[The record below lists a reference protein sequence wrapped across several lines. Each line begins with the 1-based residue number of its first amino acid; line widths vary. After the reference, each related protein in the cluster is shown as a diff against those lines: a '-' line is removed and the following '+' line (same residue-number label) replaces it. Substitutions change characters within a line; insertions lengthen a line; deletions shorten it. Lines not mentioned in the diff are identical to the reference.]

1 MAFTDPN
8 APTLSSTSAHAPI
21 PREAIQRAPVD
32 LLQNKNPHAPLSA
45 FDGKVGALV
54 RLGAL
59 DYFIT
64 TNTDYIPALPSLEI
78 PHRVF
83 LRSDMRYGTDDPALW
98 PQQWSPRYCHFAL
111 IPKKG
116 SRPELDI
123 LWWNPSREDFEFR
136 NAQTQKTGRIRFT
149 RLRPILD
156 VVNTLVRRCEALR
169 RSSPQ
174 SAISLFGEYIQNI
187 LMWMEQLQSLN
198 TTYEKMV
205 FMLTSVQRACLEL
218 EALYLYMG
226 TYQRRMKQFDPAS
239 VHVADVGR
247 FMGAFIK
254 DVEVAQVMWS
264 AGVPFW
270 WLRPAHL
277 FDDENILEL
286 VSLTEPDIPLND
298 LRGDGTP
305 PMLECGNTT
314 DEKIAAIHRAMRSTA
329 WYRDPFETN
338 PTTPATIPVSSPIP
352 VAPNPLAVVTST
364 SGSGPPPSNKP
375 GVRFD
380 PSKAQKRG
388 KGKSAQLKGP
398 AKVERDKFTLLVA
411 PGMPP
416 SIPSWAN
423 GLAQVDR
430 SITPYT
436 SELRDR
442 RYVLPE
448 PALFVNSDAAHTN
461 RSLHH
466 WTLVCDGFHYM
477 LSHPQHTQLLTG
489 QQWRDVLAGLMV
501 ERGHTESRMRRRSA
515 AIQDLIRPA
524 LEAANV
530 TSLEGFP
537 APAEAVPE
545 FTVERTREIV
555 WQVAETS
562 FRFEFASLDRRASG
576 VDRFKDV
583 KQCFAGHTLLLPPL
597 SMSKNGLAAAS
608 LEERHRYIARTAC
621 LMLQWVTKSP
631 RPTIISRVAY
641 PAERWPPDAMEKL
654 EDAVSAYYTQ
664 AFWEYFGCAA
674 IVPLRLDHDVVD
686 A

>member
-1 MAFTDPN
+1 MASTDPN
-8 APTLSSTSAHAPI
+8 APPPSLSSAHAPI

-32 LLQNKNPHAPLSA
+32 LLRNKKPHAPLSA
-45 FDGKVGALV
+45 FDGKVGAFV

-64 TNTDYIPALPSLEI
+64 TNTNYIPALPSLEI
-78 PHRVF
+78 PHR
-83 LRSDMRYGTDDPALW
+83 
-98 PQQWSPRYCHFAL
+98 
-111 IPKKG
+111 
-116 SRPELDI
+116 
-123 LWWNPSREDFEFR
+123 
-136 NAQTQKTGRIRFT
+136 
-149 RLRPILD
+149 
-156 VVNTLVRRCEALR
+156 
-169 RSSPQ
+169 
-174 SAISLFGEYIQNI
+174 
-187 LMWMEQLQSLN
+187 
-198 TTYEKMV
+198 
-205 FMLTSVQRACLEL
+205 RACLEL

-239 VHVADVGR
+239 VHAADVGK

-254 DVEVAQVMWS
+254 DMEVAQVVWS

-270 WLRPAHL
+270 WLQPAHL

-314 DEKIAAIHRAMRSTA
+314 DEKIDAIHRAMRSTA
-329 WYRDPFETN
+329 WYRDPFDTN
-338 PTTPATIPVSSPIP
+338 PSTTPATIPVSSPIP
-352 VAPNPLAVVTST
+352 IVPNPPAVVASA
-364 SGSGPPPSNKP
+364 SGSGPPPSNNGAVKP
-375 GVRFD
+375 GLRFD
-380 PSKAQKRG
+380 PYASPSKAQKHG

-416 SIPSWAN
+416 SIPSWVNA
-423 GLAQVDR
+423 LAQVDR

-489 QQWRDVLAGLMV
+489 QQWRDILAGLMV
-501 ERGHTESRMRRRSA
+501 ERSHAESRLRRRST
-515 AIQDLIRPA
+515 AIQDLIRPV
-524 LEAANV
+524 LEAANA

-545 FTVERTREIV
+545 FTLERTHEIV

-576 VDRFKDV
+576 LDRFKDV

-608 LEERHRYIARTAC
+608 LEERHRYIVRTAC
-621 LMLQWVTKSP
+621 LMLQWVTKSL

-641 PAERWPPDAMEKL
+641 PAERWPRDMMEKL

-664 AFWEYFGCAA
+664 AFWEYFGRAA